1 MTEALSFQLRFR
13 CCVVEGKIEDRI
25 RLASDP
31 ERTVGDH
38 DVGGLDCDW
47 LSMLIFNNR
56 KGEGTGGDVLRYLA
70 LSKYLTIE
78 CVNHFN
84 QYLDADVPCQKL
96 TEGLEGLYYALAS
109 YFRIHNIL
117 TPLSANTK
125 SGDKR
130 SQLFEEI
137 WPGIMIIV
145 NGVLMSFAVPGCE
158 ECGPRSQIKQCLCL
172 DRIVVLW
179 RIVYL

>member
-1 MTEALSFQLRFR
+1 M
-13 CCVVEGKIEDRI
+13 
-25 RLASDP
+25 
-31 ERTVGDH
+31 GDH
-38 DVGGLDCDW
+38 DVVGGLDCDW

-56 KGEGTGGDVLRYLA
+56 EGKRYTCDRPRYLVLA
-70 LSKYLTIE
+70 RQMSFE
-78 CVNHFN
+78 CVMHFD

-109 YFRIHNIL
+109 YFLIHNVL
-117 TPLSANTK
+117 TALSPNTK

-130 SQLFEEI
+130 SLLFEEI
-137 WPGIMIIV
+137 WPNIMIIV
-145 NGVLMSFAVPGCE
+145 NAVLMSFAVPGCKV
-158 ECGPRSQIKQCLCL
+158 CGSRSEIKQCLCL

>member
-1 MTEALSFQLRFR
+1 M
-13 CCVVEGKIEDRI
+13 
-25 RLASDP
+25 
-31 ERTVGDH
+31 GDH
-38 DVGGLDCDW
+38 NDVGGLDCDW

-56 KGEGTGGDVLRYLA
+56 KGKSRESDRLRCFALA
-70 LSKYLTIE
+70 EEIIIN
-78 CVNHFN
+78 CVNHFD

-109 YFRIHNIL
+109 YFLIDNVF
-117 TPLSANTK
+117 TAFSPNTK

-137 WPGIMIIV
+137 WPNIMIIV
-145 NGVLMSFAVPGCE
+145 NAVLMSFAFPGCKL
-158 ECGPRSQIKQCLCL
+158 CGPRSQIRQCLCL
-172 DRIVVLW
+172 NRIVVLW

>member
-1 MTEALSFQLRFR
+1 
-13 CCVVEGKIEDRI
+13 
-25 RLASDP
+25 
-31 ERTVGDH
+31 
-38 DVGGLDCDW
+38 
-47 LSMLIFNNR
+47 MLIFNNR
-56 KGEGTGGDVLRYLA
+56 KGKTTTTDESRYII
-70 LSKYLTIE
+70 LTREIIVE
-78 CVNHFN
+78 CVNNFD

-109 YFRIHNIL
+109 FFLIDNVL
-117 TPLSANTK
+117 TPLSANMK

-130 SQLFEEI
+130 SVLFEGI
-137 WPGIMIIV
+137 WPNIMIIV
-145 NGVLMSFAVPGCE
+145 NAVLRSFAAPGCK